1 LFGFQRINIK
11 RLKMFYVSRD
21 RVRRILSSQ
30 GIQNFIF
37 VCVCFWVVPTLSAQP
52 LPVVASFSILADMVR
67 EVGGP
72 HVEVT
77 SLVGPNTDA
86 HVFDPTPADAKRIAS
101 ARLVFVNGLG
111 FEGWLDRL
119 VKASGYRGPI
129 VIASK
134 GVKTPLQLK
143 DAHDHAGAAKGHGHQ
158 HSHGA
163 PDPHAWQNLANAERY
178 VETIRI
184 ALAAAL
190 PAHSAELEQRAT
202 DYIKRI
208 RALDLATKA
217 QIAAVAVER
226 RRVITSHDAFGYFAA
241 AYGVTFYPLQG
252 LATGSEPTAAEVVR
266 VIDLIKKNKVSAIF
280 TENISDPRVLERIAK
295 DSGAKVGGRLY
306 ADALTEP
313 GTSADTYLK
322 MFQHN
327 VTTIVQGISGKAR
340 E

>member
-1 LFGFQRINIK
+1 MLGVINERIQRLVLAIVFC
-11 RLKMFYVSRD
+11 LLM
-21 RVRRILSSQ
+21 
-30 GIQNFIF
+30 
-37 VCVCFWVVPTLSAQP
+37 PTLAAQP

-72 HVEVT
+72 YVEVT

-129 VIASK
+129 IIASK
-134 GVKTPLQLK
+134 GVKTPLELK
-143 DAHDHAGAAKGHGHQ
+143 DAHQPGGAAKGSGSQ

-163 PDPHAWQNLANAERY
+163 LDPHAWQNLMNAERY

-190 PAHSAELEQRAT
+190 PAQAATFEQRAT
-202 DYIKRI
+202 EYSKRI
-208 RALDLATKA
+208 RALDQVTKA
-217 QIAAVAVER
+217 QIATVAVER

-241 AYGVTFYPLQG
+241 AYGITFYPLQG
-252 LATGSEPTAAEVVR
+252 LATGSEPTAADVVR
-266 VIDLIKKNKVSAIF
+266 MIELIKKAKVSAIF
-280 TENISDPRVLERIAK
+280 TENISDRRVLERIAN
-295 DSGAKVGGRLY
+295 DSGARVGGLLY

-313 GTSADTYLK
+313 GTASDTYLK
-322 MFQHN
+322 MFEHN
-327 VTTIVQGISGKAR
+327 VTTILRGISGTEAK
-340 E
+340 

>member
-1 LFGFQRINIK
+1 
-11 RLKMFYVSRD
+11 MFYVIRD
-21 RVRRILSSQ
+21 RVRRVLIIQ
-30 GIQNFIF
+30 GIQKFLLA
-37 VCVCFWVVPTLSAQP
+37 CVCFLVVPMLSAQP

-72 HVEVT
+72 YVEVT
-77 SLVGPNTDA
+77 SLVGPNTDS

-143 DAHDHAGAAKGHGHQ
+143 DAHDHAGTAKGHGTK

-190 PAHSAELEQRAT
+190 PAHSAVFEQRAV

-208 RALDLATKA
+208 RALDQAAKA

-252 LATGSEPTAAEVVR
+252 LATGSEPSAAEVVR

-313 GTSADTYLK
+313 GTLADTYLK

-327 VTTIVQGISGKAR
+327 VTTIVQGISGKAI

>member
-1 LFGFQRINIK
+1 MLHVVRNRIQSTQFIKSIQLFF
-11 RLKMFYVSRD
+11 LVSL
-21 RVRRILSSQ
+21 LSLT
-30 GIQNFIF
+30 
-37 VCVCFWVVPTLSAQP
+37 VPTLAAQP
-52 LPVVASFSILADMVR
+52 LPVVASFSVLADMVR

-77 SLVGPNTDA
+77 SLVGLNTNA
-86 HVFDPTPADAKRIAS
+86 HVFDPTPAHAKRIAS
-101 ARLVFVNGLG
+101 ASLVFVNGLG

-134 GVKTPLQLK
+134 GIKTPLQLA
-143 DAHDHAGAAKGHGHQ
+143 DDQHQLGAAKGAGAR
-158 HSHGA
+158 HSHGVI
-163 PDPHAWQNLANAERY
+163 DPHAWQNLANAEHY

-190 PAHSAELEQRAT
+190 PAHSVELEQRAT
-202 DYIKRI
+202 DYVKRI
-208 RALDLATKA
+208 RALDHATKA
-217 QIAAVAVER
+217 QIAAVEVER

-252 LATGSEPTAAEVVR
+252 LATGSEPSAAEVVR
-266 VIDLIKKNKVSAIF
+266 VIDLIKKNKVMAIF

-327 VTTIVQGISGKAR
+327 VTTIVQGISGKAS

>member
-1 LFGFQRINIK
+1 MLGMINERIQKLFLTTVFF
-11 RLKMFYVSRD
+11 LVM
-21 RVRRILSSQ
+21 
-30 GIQNFIF
+30 
-37 VCVCFWVVPTLSAQP
+37 PTLAAQP

-72 HVEVT
+72 HIEVT
-77 SLVGPNTDA
+77 SLVGANTDA

-143 DAHDHAGAAKGHGHQ
+143 DAHHHAGAVKAPDTQ
-158 HSHGA
+158 HSHGVS
-163 PDPHAWQNLANAERY
+163 DPHAWQNLTNAERY
-178 VETIRI
+178 VETIQL

-190 PAHSAELEQRAT
+190 PAHSAVFEQRAT
-202 DYIKRI
+202 DYIQRI
-208 RALDLATKA
+208 RALDQETKA
-217 QIAAVAVER
+217 RIATVAVER

-252 LATGSEPTAAEVVR
+252 LAKASEPSAAEVVR
-266 VIDLIKKNKVSAIF
+266 IVDQIKKHKVTAIF
-280 TENISDPRVLERIAK
+280 TENISDPRVLDRIAK
-295 DSGAKVGGRLY
+295 DSGAKVGGLLY
-306 ADALTEP
+306 ADALTAP
-313 GTSADTYLK
+313 GTGADTYLK
-322 MFQHN
+322 MFEHN
-327 VTTIVQGISGKAR
+327 VTTIVRGMSGQAN

>member
-1 LFGFQRINIK
+1 MLNVVNERLQKLFLAIVFC
-11 RLKMFYVSRD
+11 LVTP
-21 RVRRILSSQ
+21 VLA
-30 GIQNFIF
+30 
-37 VCVCFWVVPTLSAQP
+37 AQP

-67 EVGGP
+67 EVGGS

-143 DAHDHAGAAKGHGHQ
+143 DTHHHTGATKGHGAH
-158 HSHGA
+158 HAHGVA
-163 PDPHAWQNLANAERY
+163 DPHAWQNLANAERY

-190 PAHSAELEQRAT
+190 PAHSAVFEQRAA
-202 DYIKRI
+202 DYSKRI
-208 RALDLATKA
+208 RALDQATKA

-252 LATGSEPTAAEVVR
+252 LATSNEPSAAEVVR
-266 VIDLIKKNKVSAIF
+266 IVDQIKKNKVSAIF

-306 ADALTEP
+306 VDALTEP
-313 GTSADTYLK
+313 GTAADTYLK
-322 MFQHN
+322 MFELN
-327 VTTIVQGISGKAR
+327 VATIVQGMLGNASQ
-340 E
+340 

>member
-1 LFGFQRINIK
+1 MCHIIRDQIPSISIIK
-11 RLKMFYVSRD
+11 
-21 RVRRILSSQ
+21 I
-30 GIQNFIF
+30 IQKIF
-37 VCVCFWVVPTLSAQP
+37 LASMLASVIPTLAAQP
-52 LPVVASFSILADMVR
+52 LPVVASFSVLADMVR
-67 EVGGP
+67 EVGGA
-72 HVEVT
+72 HVEVI

-119 VKASGYRGPI
+119 VKASGYRGPL

-134 GVKTPLQLK
+134 GLKAPLQLK
-143 DAHDHAGAAKGHGHQ
+143 DTPDHAGTAKGANTQG
-158 HSHGA
+158 SHGVS
-163 PDPHAWQNLANAERY
+163 DPHAWQNLANAEQY
-178 VETIRI
+178 VETIRN
-184 ALAAAL
+184 ALVTAL
-190 PAHSAELEQRAT
+190 PMHDAALEQRAA
-202 DYIKRI
+202 DYIARI
-208 RALDLATKA
+208 RALDQSTQA
-217 QIAAVAVER
+217 QIAAVPVER

-252 LATGSEPTAAEVVR
+252 LATGSEPSASEVVR
-266 VIDLIKKNKVSAIF
+266 VIDLIRKNKVAAIF

-327 VTTIVQGISGKAR
+327 VNTIVQGISEKVS

>member
-1 LFGFQRINIK
+1 
-11 RLKMFYVSRD
+11 MFCVFRD
-21 RVRRILSSQ
+21 RVRRMLSIQ
-30 GIQNFIF
+30 GIQKFLLA
-37 VCVCFWVVPTLSAQP
+37 CVCFWVVPTLSAQP

-143 DAHDHAGAAKGHGHQ
+143 DAHDHAGTAKGHGAK

-190 PAHSAELEQRAT
+190 PAHSAVFEQRAV

-208 RALDLATKA
+208 RALDQATRA

-252 LATGSEPTAAEVVR
+252 LATGSEPSAAEVVR

>member
-1 LFGFQRINIK
+1 LFGFQLINIK
-11 RLKMFYVSRD
+11 RLKMFDIIRNH
-21 RVRRILSSQ
+21 VRKILSIQ
-30 GIQNFIF
+30 GIQKFLF

-119 VKASGYRGPI
+119 VKSSGYRGPI

-143 DAHDHAGAAKGHGHQ
+143 DAHQHADGAKGHGTQ
-158 HSHGA
+158 HSHSA

-190 PAHSAELEQRAT
+190 PAHSAVLEQRAT

-208 RALDLATKA
+208 RALDQATKA

-252 LATGSEPTAAEVVR
+252 AATGSEPSAAEVVR
-266 VIDLIKKNKVSAIF
+266 IVDLIKKSKVSAIF

-313 GTSADTYLK
+313 GTTADTYLK
-322 MFQHN
+322 MFQQN
-327 VTTIVQGISGKAR
+327 VTAIVQGISGKAI

>member
-1 LFGFQRINIK
+1 MLHI
-11 RLKMFYVSRD
+11 VRD
-21 RVRRILSSQ
+21 R
-30 GIQNFIF
+30 IQNTQFIKSIQIF
-37 VCVCFWVVPTLSAQP
+37 FLASMLSLLIPTLAAQP
-52 LPVVASFSILADMVR
+52 LPVVASFSVLADMVR

-77 SLVGPNTDA
+77 SLVGPNTNA
-86 HVFDPTPADAKRIAS
+86 HVFDPTPAHAKRIAS
-101 ARLVFVNGLG
+101 ASLVFVNGLG

-134 GVKTPLQLK
+134 GMKTPLQLA
-143 DAHDHAGAAKGHGHQ
+143 DDQHQMGAAKGAGTR

-163 PDPHAWQNLANAERY
+163 LDPHAWQNLANAERY

-190 PAHSAELEQRAT
+190 PAHSVELEQRAT
-202 DYIKRI
+202 DYVKRI
-208 RALDLATKA
+208 RALDHATKV

-252 LATGSEPTAAEVVR
+252 LATGSEPSAAEVVR
-266 VIDLIKKNKVSAIF
+266 VIDLIKKNKVMAIF

-327 VTTIVQGISGKAR
+327 VTTIVQGISGKAS

>member
-1 LFGFQRINIK
+1 MSRIVTR
-11 RLKMFYVSRD
+11 RLIRGAL
-21 RVRRILSSQ
+21 LSLLCIAAQS
-30 GIQNFIF
+30 
-37 VCVCFWVVPTLSAQP
+37 LSAQQ
-52 LPVVASFSILADMVR
+52 LPVVASFSVLADMVR

-72 HVEVT
+72 YVEVF
-77 SLVGPNTDA
+77 SLVGPNADS

-101 ARLVFVNGLG
+101 AKLVFVNGLG

-129 VIASK
+129 VVVSK
-134 GVKTPLQLK
+134 GVSTPLNRTDEQT
-143 DAHDHAGAAKGHGHQ
+143 GTRAANHKPFE

-163 PDPHAWQNLANAERY
+163 LDPHAWQNLANAALY
-178 VETIRI
+178 VQTIRDT
-184 ALAAAL
+184 LVAAMPMHA
-190 PAHSAELEQRAT
+190 AHLNQRAAEYT
-202 DYIKRI
+202 DRI
-208 RALDLATKA
+208 QSLDQATKVR
-217 QIAAVAVER
+217 IAAIAVER

-252 LATGSEPTAAEVVR
+252 LATASEPSAAEIVR
-266 VIDLIKKNKVSAIF
+266 IVDQIKKNKVSAIF

-313 GTSADTYLK
+313 GTAADTYLK
-322 MFQHN
+322 MFERN
-327 VTTIVQGISGKAR
+327 VTTIVDGISAKGH

>member
-1 LFGFQRINIK
+1 MFHIIRNGMRSIQIIKNIQK
-11 RLKMFYVSRD
+11 
-21 RVRRILSSQ
+21 
-30 GIQNFIF
+30 IF
-37 VCVCFWVVPTLSAQP
+37 LASTLSFAISTLGAQP
-52 LPVVASFSILADMVR
+52 LPVVASFSVLADMVR

-72 HVEVT
+72 HVEVI

-86 HVFDPTPADAKRIAS
+86 HVFDPSPADAKRIAS

-143 DAHDHAGAAKGHGHQ
+143 DAHDHAGAVKGHSTQ

-190 PAHSAELEQRAT
+190 PAHSAVLEQRAT

-208 RALDLATKA
+208 RVLDQATKA

-241 AYGVTFYPLQG
+241 AYGITFYPLQG
-252 LATGSEPTAAEVVR
+252 LATGSEPSAADVVR
-266 VIDLIKKNKVSAIF
+266 IIDLIKKNKVTAIF

-295 DSGAKVGGRLY
+295 DSGAQIGGVLY
-306 ADALTEP
+306 ADALTAP
-313 GTSADTYLK
+313 GTASDTYLK
-322 MFQHN
+322 MFEHN
-327 VTTIVQGISGKAR
+327 VLTVVQGISGKTTQ
-340 E
+340 

>member
-1 LFGFQRINIK
+1 
-11 RLKMFYVSRD
+11 MFYVSRD

-30 GIQNFIF
+30 GIHNFIF

-178 VETIRI
+178 IDTIRI

-190 PAHSAELEQRAT
+190 PAHSAVLEQRAT

>member
-1 LFGFQRINIK
+1 MPSMIHRRRRQFFLVTVCGLFMPA
-11 RLKMFYVSRD
+11 L
-21 RVRRILSSQ
+21 
-30 GIQNFIF
+30 
-37 VCVCFWVVPTLSAQP
+37 TAQP

-129 VIASK
+129 VVASK
-134 GVKTPLQLK
+134 GVKTPLELN
-143 DAHDHAGAAKGHGHQ
+143 DAHHHAGATKGHGAH
-158 HSHGA
+158 HAHGVA
-163 PDPHAWQNLANAERY
+163 DPHAWQNLANAVRY

-184 ALAAAL
+184 ALSVAL
-190 PAHSAELEQRAT
+190 PAYSSEFEQRAA
-202 DYIKRI
+202 DYSKRI
-208 RALDLATKA
+208 LALDQTTKA
-217 QIAAVAVER
+217 QIAAVAVDR
-226 RRVITSHDAFGYFAA
+226 RKVITSHDAFGYFAA

-252 LATGSEPTAAEVVR
+252 LATANEPSAADVVR
-266 VIDLIKKNKVSAIF
+266 IVDQIKKNKVSAIF

-313 GTSADTYLK
+313 GTAADTYLK
-322 MFQHN
+322 MFERN
-327 VTTIVQGISGKAR
+327 VATIVLGMSGNASQ
-340 E
+340 

>member
-1 LFGFQRINIK
+1 
-11 RLKMFYVSRD
+11 MSYVIRD
-21 RVRRILSSQ
+21 RVRRILNSK
-30 GIQNFIF
+30 GIQKLLLA
-37 VCVCFWVVPTLSAQP
+37 CLCFWVVPTLSAQP
-52 LPVVASFSILADMVR
+52 MPVVASFSILADMVR

-134 GVKTPLQLK
+134 GIKTPLQLK
-143 DAHDHAGAAKGHGHQ
+143 DVHEHSSAAKGHGHQ

-163 PDPHAWQNLANAERY
+163 PDPHAWQSLANAERY

-184 ALAAAL
+184 SLAAAL
-190 PAHSAELEQRAT
+190 PAHSAVLEQRAA

-208 RALDLATKA
+208 RALDQATKA
-217 QIAAVAVER
+217 QIAAVATER

-241 AYGVTFYPLQG
+241 AYGITFYPLQG

-327 VTTIVQGISGKAR
+327 VTTILQGISGKAS

>member
-1 LFGFQRINIK
+1 MIHTFMQKIVLAIVFC
-11 RLKMFYVSRD
+11 LVA
-21 RVRRILSSQ
+21 
-30 GIQNFIF
+30 
-37 VCVCFWVVPTLSAQP
+37 PTLAAQP

-86 HVFDPTPADAKRIAS
+86 HVFDPTPVDAKRIAS

-134 GVKTPLQLK
+134 GVKTSLQLK
-143 DAHDHAGAAKGHGHQ
+143 DAHQHASATKGSGAQHAHGAA
-158 HSHGA
+158 
-163 PDPHAWQNLANAERY
+163 DPHAWQNLANAERY
-178 VETIRI
+178 IETIRI

-190 PAHSAELEQRAT
+190 PAHSAVFEQRAA

-208 RALDLATKA
+208 RALDQSTIS

-226 RRVITSHDAFGYFAA
+226 RKVITSHDAFGYFAA
-241 AYGVTFYPLQG
+241 AYGITFYPLQG
-252 LATGSEPTAAEVVR
+252 LATANEPSAAELVR
-266 VIDLIKKNKVSAIF
+266 IVDQIKKNKVSAIF

-313 GTSADTYLK
+313 GTAADTYLK
-322 MFQHN
+322 MFERN
-327 VTTIVQGISGKAR
+327 VATIVQGMLGNASQ
-340 E
+340 

>member
-1 LFGFQRINIK
+1 
-11 RLKMFYVSRD
+11 
-21 RVRRILSSQ
+21 
-30 GIQNFIF
+30 
-37 VCVCFWVVPTLSAQP
+37 
-52 LPVVASFSILADMVR
+52 
-67 EVGGP
+67 
-72 HVEVT
+72 
-77 SLVGPNTDA
+77 
-86 HVFDPTPADAKRIAS
+86 
-101 ARLVFVNGLG
+101 
-111 FEGWLDRL
+111 L

-134 GVKTPLQLK
+134 GIKTPLQLK
-143 DAHDHAGAAKGHGHQ
+143 DAHDQAGAAKGHSHQ

-190 PAHSAELEQRAT
+190 PAHSAVLEQRAT

-208 RALDLATKA
+208 RALDQTTKA
-217 QIAAVAVER
+217 QIAAVAADR

-252 LATGSEPTAAEVVR
+252 LATGSEPSAAEVVR

-306 ADALTEP
+306 ADALTES
-313 GTSADTYLK
+313 GTTADTYLK

-327 VTTIVQGISGKAR
+327 VTTIVQGIAGKAK

>member
-1 LFGFQRINIK
+1 
-11 RLKMFYVSRD
+11 MFYVIRH
-21 RVRRILSSQ
+21 RVRRILSIQ
-30 GIQNFIF
+30 GIQKLLLA
-37 VCVCFWVVPTLSAQP
+37 CVCFWVVPTLSAQP

-67 EVGGP
+67 EVGGS

-86 HVFDPTPADAKRIAS
+86 HVFDPTPADARRIAS

-184 ALAAAL
+184 ALAAVL
-190 PAHSAELEQRAT
+190 PAHSVELEQRAT
-202 DYIKRI
+202 DYVKRI
-208 RALDLATKA
+208 RALDHATKA
-217 QIAAVAVER
+217 QIAAVAAER

-241 AYGVTFYPLQG
+241 AYGITFYPLQG

-313 GTSADTYLK
+313 GTSADSYLK

>member
-1 LFGFQRINIK
+1 MYDVIYD
-11 RLKMFYVSRD
+11 YVKS
-21 RVRRILSSQ
+21 V
-30 GIQNFIF
+30 QNFFLASMLCLFI
-37 VCVCFWVVPTLSAQP
+37 PALAAQP

-143 DAHDHAGAAKGHGHQ
+143 DAHDHAGAAKGHGAK
-158 HSHGA
+158 HSHSV

-190 PAHSAELEQRAT
+190 PAHSAVFEQRAA

-208 RALDLATKA
+208 RALDQAIKA
-217 QIAAVAVER
+217 QIAAVTVER

-241 AYGVTFYPLQG
+241 AYGITFYPLQG
-252 LATGSEPTAAEVVR
+252 LATGSEPSAAEIVR
-266 VIDLIKKNKVSAIF
+266 IIDLIKKNKVSAIF

-295 DSGAKVGGRLY
+295 DSGAKVGGMLY

-327 VTTIVQGISGKAR
+327 VTTIVQGISGKAI